1 MKSFTFNRQLLLIMF
16 MLLNCFTSY
25 ASDDNLIT
33 KQTIINLT
41 EAGTLQNK
49 IAYSEKY
56 LITNL
61 KIIGEIN
68 GTDLCLIRDMAGSY
82 VTGEKTPGKLSI
94 LDLSETKIV
103 EGGDYY
109 YTDYFEDKQYTK
121 NDTLGNWTFA
131 WCKSLT
137 TVIIPTSIAAIGRG
151 TFYYCS
157 NLATIDIPSNVTE
170 IGSSA
175 FVNCS
180 SLKSMNIPS
189 SVKSIGGSAFY
200 GCNNLT
206 SINIPLGIT
215 EIEFH
220 TFSECSSLTS
230 IDIPSSVTKIGEGA
244 FKSCS
249 GLTSVEIP
257 SGVTVIGRQTFEDC
271 YNLTSVNIPY
281 GVTNIKTYAF
291 KGCKS
296 LKDINIPFSV
306 NSIEGYTFA
315 DCSSLTSVNIPIDFY
330 FLGPSAFENCT
341 ELTSIYMYSTEFLTI
356 GFIGEEAFKGCN
368 ANNCTVYV
376 PKGTLDAYSKS
387 KFNYF
392 KNIVEFEATS
402 INKTTSNG
410 VKEISR
416 YNSNGQQLTTP
427 IKGINIIKYSD
438 GSIRKVIVK

>member
-16 MLLNCFTSY
+16 MLQNCFTSY

-33 KQTIINLT
+33 KQTIVNLT

-103 EGGDYY
+103 EGGDY

-180 SLKSMNIPS
+180 SLKSMNIPT
-189 SVKSIGGSAFY
+189 SVKSIGGSAF
-200 GCNNLT
+200 
-206 SINIPLGIT
+206 
-215 EIEFH
+215 
-220 TFSECSSLTS
+220 
-230 IDIPSSVTKIGEGA
+230 EG
-244 FKSCS
+244 CS

-281 GVTNIKTYAF
+281 GVTNIKAYAF
-291 KGCKS
+291 KGCKA

-356 GFIGEEAFKGCN
+356 GFIGDDAFKGCN

-402 INKTTSNG
+402 INKATSNG

-427 IKGINIIKYSD
+427 TKGINVIKYSD

>member
-33 KQTIINLT
+33 KQTIVNLT

-151 TFYYCS
+151 TFSGCS

-200 GCNNLT
+200 GC
-206 SINIPLGIT
+206 
-215 EIEFH
+215 
-220 TFSECSSLTS
+220 
-230 IDIPSSVTKIGEGA
+230 
-244 FKSCS
+244 
-249 GLTSVEIP
+249 
-257 SGVTVIGRQTFEDC
+257 
-271 YNLTSVNIPY
+271 
-281 GVTNIKTYAF
+281 
-291 KGCKS
+291 
-296 LKDINIPFSV
+296 
-306 NSIEGYTFA
+306 
-315 DCSSLTSVNIPIDFY
+315 
-330 FLGPSAFENCT
+330 T

-356 GFIGEEAFKGCN
+356 GFIGDDAFKGCN

-402 INKTTSNG
+402 INKATSNG

-427 IKGINIIKYSD
+427 TKGINVIKYSD

>member
-1 MKSFTFNRQLLLIMF
+1 
-16 MLLNCFTSY
+16 
-25 ASDDNLIT
+25 
-33 KQTIINLT
+33 
-41 EAGTLQNK
+41 
-49 IAYSEKY
+49 
-56 LITNL
+56 
-61 KIIGEIN
+61 
-68 GTDLCLIRDMAGSY
+68 
-82 VTGEKTPGKLSI
+82 
-94 LDLSETKIV
+94 
-103 EGGDYY
+103 
-109 YTDYFEDKQYTK
+109 
-121 NDTLGNWTFA
+121 
-131 WCKSLT
+131 
-137 TVIIPTSIAAIGRG
+137 
-151 TFYYCS
+151 
-157 NLATIDIPSNVTE
+157 
-170 IGSSA
+170 
-175 FVNCS
+175 
-180 SLKSMNIPS
+180 MNIPS

-206 SINIPLGIT
+206 SI
-215 EIEFH
+215 
-220 TFSECSSLTS
+220 
-230 IDIPSSVTKIGEGA
+230 DIPSSVTKIGAGA
-244 FKSCS
+244 FAGCS

-291 KGCKS
+291 KGCKA

-356 GFIGEEAFKGCN
+356 GFIGEDAFKGCN

-427 IKGINIIKYSD
+427 TKGINIIKYSD

>member
-33 KQTIINLT
+33 KQTIVNLT

-109 YTDYFEDKQYTK
+109 YTDYFEDEDKQYTK

-189 SVKSIGGSAFY
+189 SVKSIGGSAFA
-200 GCNNLT
+200 G
-206 SINIPLGIT
+206 
-215 EIEFH
+215 
-220 TFSECSSLTS
+220 
-230 IDIPSSVTKIGEGA
+230 
-244 FKSCS
+244 CS

-356 GFIGEEAFKGCN
+356 GFIGEDAFKGCN

-402 INKTTSNG
+402 INKATSNG

-427 IKGINIIKYSD
+427 TKGINIIKYSD
-438 GSIRKVIVK
+438 GSIRKEIVK

>member
-33 KQTIINLT
+33 KQTIVNLT

-109 YTDYFEDKQYTK
+109 YTDYFEDEDKQYTK

-200 GCNNLT
+200 
-206 SINIPLGIT
+206 I
-215 EIEFH
+215 
-220 TFSECSSLTS
+220 
-230 IDIPSSVTKIGEGA
+230 
-244 FKSCS
+244 
-249 GLTSVEIP
+249 
-257 SGVTVIGRQTFEDC
+257 
-271 YNLTSVNIPY
+271 
-281 GVTNIKTYAF
+281 
-291 KGCKS
+291 
-296 LKDINIPFSV
+296 
-306 NSIEGYTFA
+306 
-315 DCSSLTSVNIPIDFY
+315 
-330 FLGPSAFENCT
+330 CT

-356 GFIGEEAFKGCN
+356 GFIGEDAFKGCN

>member
-33 KQTIINLT
+33 KQTIVNLT

-230 IDIPSSVTKIGEGA
+230 IDIPSSVTIIGEGA
-244 FKSCS
+244 F
-249 GLTSVEIP
+249 
-257 SGVTVIGRQTFEDC
+257 D
-271 YNLTSVNIPY
+271 
-281 GVTNIKTYAF
+281 
-291 KGCKS
+291 GC
-296 LKDINIPFSV
+296 I
-306 NSIEGYTFA
+306 
-315 DCSSLTSVNIPIDFY
+315 
-330 FLGPSAFENCT
+330 
-341 ELTSIYMYSTEFLTI
+341 
-356 GFIGEEAFKGCN
+356 
-368 ANNCTVYV
+368 
-376 PKGTLDAYSKS
+376 
-387 KFNYF
+387 
-392 KNIVEFEATS
+392 
-402 INKTTSNG
+402 
-410 VKEISR
+410 
-416 YNSNGQQLTTP
+416 
-427 IKGINIIKYSD
+427 
-438 GSIRKVIVK
+438 

>member
-33 KQTIINLT
+33 KQTIVNLT

-137 TVIIPTSIAAIGRG
+137 NVIIPTSIAAIGRG

-175 FVNCS
+175 FE
-180 SLKSMNIPS
+180 
-189 SVKSIGGSAFY
+189 
-200 GCNNLT
+200 GC
-206 SINIPLGIT
+206 I
-215 EIEFH
+215 
-220 TFSECSSLTS
+220 
-230 IDIPSSVTKIGEGA
+230 
-244 FKSCS
+244 
-249 GLTSVEIP
+249 
-257 SGVTVIGRQTFEDC
+257 
-271 YNLTSVNIPY
+271 
-281 GVTNIKTYAF
+281 
-291 KGCKS
+291 
-296 LKDINIPFSV
+296 
-306 NSIEGYTFA
+306 
-315 DCSSLTSVNIPIDFY
+315 
-330 FLGPSAFENCT
+330 
-341 ELTSIYMYSTEFLTI
+341 
-356 GFIGEEAFKGCN
+356 
-368 ANNCTVYV
+368 
-376 PKGTLDAYSKS
+376 
-387 KFNYF
+387 
-392 KNIVEFEATS
+392 
-402 INKTTSNG
+402 
-410 VKEISR
+410 
-416 YNSNGQQLTTP
+416 
-427 IKGINIIKYSD
+427 
-438 GSIRKVIVK
+438 

>member
-33 KQTIINLT
+33 KQTIVNLT

-175 FVNCS
+175 FYGCS

-220 TFSECSSLTS
+220 TFSE
-230 IDIPSSVTKIGEGA
+230 
-244 FKSCS
+244 
-249 GLTSVEIP
+249 
-257 SGVTVIGRQTFEDC
+257 
-271 YNLTSVNIPY
+271 
-281 GVTNIKTYAF
+281 
-291 KGCKS
+291 
-296 LKDINIPFSV
+296 
-306 NSIEGYTFA
+306 
-315 DCSSLTSVNIPIDFY
+315 
-330 FLGPSAFENCT
+330 CT

>member
-1 MKSFTFNRQLLLIMF
+1 MESFTFNRQLLLIMF

-33 KQTIINLT
+33 KQTIVNLT

-175 FVNCS
+175 FV
-180 SLKSMNIPS
+180 
-189 SVKSIGGSAFY
+189 
-200 GCNNLT
+200 
-206 SINIPLGIT
+206 
-215 EIEFH
+215 H
-220 TFSECSSLTS
+220 
-230 IDIPSSVTKIGEGA
+230 
-244 FKSCS
+244 
-249 GLTSVEIP
+249 
-257 SGVTVIGRQTFEDC
+257 
-271 YNLTSVNIPY
+271 
-281 GVTNIKTYAF
+281 
-291 KGCKS
+291 
-296 LKDINIPFSV
+296 
-306 NSIEGYTFA
+306 
-315 DCSSLTSVNIPIDFY
+315 
-330 FLGPSAFENCT
+330 CT

-356 GFIGEEAFKGCN
+356 GFIGEDAFKGCN

-402 INKTTSNG
+402 INKATSNG

-416 YNSNGQQLTTP
+416 YNSNGLQLTTP
-427 IKGINIIKYSD
+427 TKGINVIKYSD

>member
-33 KQTIINLT
+33 KQTIVNLT

-151 TFYYCS
+151 TF
-157 NLATIDIPSNVTE
+157 
-170 IGSSA
+170 
-175 FVNCS
+175 
-180 SLKSMNIPS
+180 
-189 SVKSIGGSAFY
+189 
-200 GCNNLT
+200 
-206 SINIPLGIT
+206 
-215 EIEFH
+215 
-220 TFSECSSLTS
+220 
-230 IDIPSSVTKIGEGA
+230 
-244 FKSCS
+244 S
-249 GLTSVEIP
+249 G
-257 SGVTVIGRQTFEDC
+257 
-271 YNLTSVNIPY
+271 
-281 GVTNIKTYAF
+281 
-291 KGCKS
+291 
-296 LKDINIPFSV
+296 
-306 NSIEGYTFA
+306 
-315 DCSSLTSVNIPIDFY
+315 
-330 FLGPSAFENCT
+330 CT

-356 GFIGEEAFKGCN
+356 GFIGEDAFKGCN

-416 YNSNGQQLTTP
+416 YNSNGQQLTTH

>member
-33 KQTIINLT
+33 KQTIVNLT

-175 FVNCS
+175 FVNC
-180 SLKSMNIPS
+180 
-189 SVKSIGGSAFY
+189 
-200 GCNNLT
+200 
-206 SINIPLGIT
+206 
-215 EIEFH
+215 
-220 TFSECSSLTS
+220 
-230 IDIPSSVTKIGEGA
+230 
-244 FKSCS
+244 
-249 GLTSVEIP
+249 
-257 SGVTVIGRQTFEDC
+257 
-271 YNLTSVNIPY
+271 
-281 GVTNIKTYAF
+281 
-291 KGCKS
+291 
-296 LKDINIPFSV
+296 
-306 NSIEGYTFA
+306 
-315 DCSSLTSVNIPIDFY
+315 
-330 FLGPSAFENCT
+330 T

-356 GFIGEEAFKGCN
+356 GFIGEDAFKGCN

-402 INKTTSNG
+402 INKATSNG

-427 IKGINIIKYSD
+427 TKGINVIKYSD

>member
-33 KQTIINLT
+33 KQTIVNLT

-109 YTDYFEDKQYTK
+109 YTDYFEDEDKQYTK

-200 GCNNLT
+200 
-206 SINIPLGIT
+206 I
-215 EIEFH
+215 
-220 TFSECSSLTS
+220 
-230 IDIPSSVTKIGEGA
+230 
-244 FKSCS
+244 
-249 GLTSVEIP
+249 
-257 SGVTVIGRQTFEDC
+257 
-271 YNLTSVNIPY
+271 
-281 GVTNIKTYAF
+281 
-291 KGCKS
+291 
-296 LKDINIPFSV
+296 
-306 NSIEGYTFA
+306 
-315 DCSSLTSVNIPIDFY
+315 
-330 FLGPSAFENCT
+330 CT

-410 VKEISR
+410 VKEIFR

-427 IKGINIIKYSD
+427 TKGINIIKYSD
-438 GSIRKVIVK
+438 GSIRKEIVK

>member
-33 KQTIINLT
+33 KQTIVNLT

-49 IAYSEKY
+49 IAFSEKY

-200 GCNNLT
+200 GC
-206 SINIPLGIT
+206 
-215 EIEFH
+215 
-220 TFSECSSLTS
+220 
-230 IDIPSSVTKIGEGA
+230 
-244 FKSCS
+244 
-249 GLTSVEIP
+249 
-257 SGVTVIGRQTFEDC
+257 
-271 YNLTSVNIPY
+271 
-281 GVTNIKTYAF
+281 
-291 KGCKS
+291 
-296 LKDINIPFSV
+296 
-306 NSIEGYTFA
+306 
-315 DCSSLTSVNIPIDFY
+315 
-330 FLGPSAFENCT
+330 T

-356 GFIGEEAFKGCN
+356 GFIGEDAFKGCN

-427 IKGINIIKYSD
+427 TKGINIVKYND
-438 GSIRKVIVK
+438 GSVRKEFVK

>member
-33 KQTIINLT
+33 KQTIVNLT

-189 SVKSIGGSAFY
+189 SVKSIGGSAF
-200 GCNNLT
+200 
-206 SINIPLGIT
+206 
-215 EIEFH
+215 
-220 TFSECSSLTS
+220 
-230 IDIPSSVTKIGEGA
+230 
-244 FKSCS
+244 
-249 GLTSVEIP
+249 
-257 SGVTVIGRQTFEDC
+257 
-271 YNLTSVNIPY
+271 
-281 GVTNIKTYAF
+281 
-291 KGCKS
+291 
-296 LKDINIPFSV
+296 
-306 NSIEGYTFA
+306 
-315 DCSSLTSVNIPIDFY
+315 
-330 FLGPSAFENCT
+330 ENCT

>member
-33 KQTIINLT
+33 KQTIVNLT

-137 TVIIPTSIAAIGRG
+137 NVIIPTSIAAIGRG

-175 FVNCS
+175 F
-180 SLKSMNIPS
+180 
-189 SVKSIGGSAFY
+189 Y
-200 GCNNLT
+200 G
-206 SINIPLGIT
+206 
-215 EIEFH
+215 
-220 TFSECSSLTS
+220 
-230 IDIPSSVTKIGEGA
+230 
-244 FKSCS
+244 CS

-330 FLGPSAFENCT
+330 FLGPYAFQGCT
-341 ELTSIYMYSTEFLTI
+341 ELASIYMYSTEFLTI

>member
-33 KQTIINLT
+33 KQTIVNLT

-151 TFYYCS
+151 TF
-157 NLATIDIPSNVTE
+157 
-170 IGSSA
+170 
-175 FVNCS
+175 
-180 SLKSMNIPS
+180 
-189 SVKSIGGSAFY
+189 
-200 GCNNLT
+200 
-206 SINIPLGIT
+206 
-215 EIEFH
+215 
-220 TFSECSSLTS
+220 
-230 IDIPSSVTKIGEGA
+230 
-244 FKSCS
+244 
-249 GLTSVEIP
+249 
-257 SGVTVIGRQTFEDC
+257 
-271 YNLTSVNIPY
+271 
-281 GVTNIKTYAF
+281 
-291 KGCKS
+291 KGCKA

-356 GFIGEEAFKGCN
+356 GFIGEDAFKGCN

>member
-33 KQTIINLT
+33 KQTIVNLT

-175 FVNCS
+175 FVNC
-180 SLKSMNIPS
+180 
-189 SVKSIGGSAFY
+189 
-200 GCNNLT
+200 
-206 SINIPLGIT
+206 
-215 EIEFH
+215 
-220 TFSECSSLTS
+220 
-230 IDIPSSVTKIGEGA
+230 
-244 FKSCS
+244 
-249 GLTSVEIP
+249 
-257 SGVTVIGRQTFEDC
+257 
-271 YNLTSVNIPY
+271 
-281 GVTNIKTYAF
+281 
-291 KGCKS
+291 
-296 LKDINIPFSV
+296 
-306 NSIEGYTFA
+306 
-315 DCSSLTSVNIPIDFY
+315 
-330 FLGPSAFENCT
+330 T

-356 GFIGEEAFKGCN
+356 GFIGEDTFKGCN